1 MFFASVKQGLI
12 KEIER
17 GLKIEFIDNAK
28 EILSIVPKMVT
39 STTATINT
47 IMRFEIEGIFSLIKN
62 EATKNA
68 IKVRILVDI
77 GK

>member
-17 GLKIEFIDNAK
+17 DLKREFIYNAK

-47 IMRFEIEGIFSLIKN
+47 LMRFEIEGIFSLIKN